1 VRVHRSAFVPFAV
14 ALLLAAVAV
23 SCGDDDSDG
32 GTSGSDGKVVKIGVI
47 APLDAGL
54 TSFGHGIENSVRLA
68 VDQANAEDAITGW
81 EIEVD
86 AQDDSS
92 DPVIGAQAAETIAG
106 DDAVIGV
113 VGTYNSG
120 VAAEVAPVLDQAGI
134 AMISPSNTDPTLTI
148 GPDRSAPSRQFDTY
162 FRMVATD
169 AQQGPFLASYATED
183 LGAQT
188 VAIVSETKAVS
199 RGLADD
205 FSAAFTEA
213 GGEVVYDM
221 TVPDG
226 TTDFATVV
234 DQIAPLN
241 PDLLF
246 FGGEY
251 EVAAAFRTAAAGIA
265 APLMGG
271 DGIKDDAYIAG
282 AGARSEGDLA
292 GFVGAPLATLETAAD
307 FRDDYEAAGFADP
320 STDYGPY
327 AYDAANLLIDAAAVA
342 LEDEDRVTPE
352 AREVVIEQL
361 QGVDLRGAT
370 GAIAFDEFGDT
381 ITKVL
386 TMYQV
391 TDGAWVA
398 VDVQEVG

>member
-1 VRVHRSAFVPFAV
+1 MRIHRSAFVSFAV
-14 ALLLAAVAV
+14 ALLLAALAV

-32 GTSGSDGKVVKIGVI
+32 GTKESNGKVVKIGVI

-54 TSFGHGIENSVRLA
+54 TSFGHGFENSVQLA
-68 VDQANAEDAITGW
+68 VDQANADDAIPGW
-81 EIEVD
+81 TIEVE
-86 AQDDSS
+86 AVDDSS
-92 DPVIGAQAAETIAG
+92 DPAIGAAAAETIAG
-106 DDAVIGV
+106 DDAVVGV

-120 VAAEVAPVLDQAGI
+120 VATEVAPILDEAGI
-134 AMISPSNTDPTLTI
+134 AMISPGNTDPTLTI
-148 GPDRSAPSRQFDTY
+148 GPDRTNPSRQFDVY

-169 AQQGPFLASYATED
+169 AQQGPFLAGYASGD

-205 FSAAFTEA
+205 FTTAFTAA
-213 GGEVVYDM
+213 GGEVVFDM

-226 TTDFATVV
+226 TTDFATIVE
-234 DQIAPLN
+234 QITPLN

-251 EVAAAFRTAAAGIA
+251 EVAAALRTAAAGLA

-271 DGIKDDAYIAG
+271 DGIKDDAYIA
-282 AGARSEGDLA
+282 AASARGDGDFA
-292 GFVGAPLATLETAAD
+292 STVGEPLATLESAAD
-307 FRDDYEAAGFADP
+307 FRDDYEAAGFSEP
-320 STDYGPY
+320 PTDYGVY

-342 LEDEDRVTPE
+342 LEGQDAVT
-352 AREVVIEQL
+352 ADVRETVVAEVQAA
-361 QGVDLRGAT
+361 DTEGAS

-381 ITKVL
+381 VTKVL
-386 TMYQV
+386 TMYRV
-391 TDGAWVA
+391 EDGVWVA
-398 VDVQEVG
+398 VDTEEVG